1 MTTDNCLSPLSSRCL
16 AVSLILSS
24 ISTST
29 SPPISAAT
37 SMYALEYPFK
47 SIPLNGISVGIS
59 IAIAIAIAI
68 GQSSTLMPCLALPCL
83 TLATS
88 SLRGCLSSPAN
99 VLFVVD
105 ALTIGGSGSI
115 AVTASFHNTYMYVDS
130 LAS

>member
-1 MTTDNCLSPLSSRCL
+1 
-16 AVSLILSS
+16 
-24 ISTST
+24 
-29 SPPISAAT
+29 
-37 SMYALEYPFK
+37 MYALEYPFK

-105 ALTIGGSGSI
+105 ALTIGGSI

-130 LAS
+130 LASSLVHLVVVVHNETVSIIHRNAYE